1 MGSIAIATTTL
12 ESPIS
17 QSASLSP
24 SLPCSPAL
32 PPLAFTDIP
41 IDARGCYIWNSLFV
55 RSAKIGSDLMLSE
68 WPELWLEPVT
78 FRLRNTMNPK
88 SNASQ
93 SAESSFSMEDFAKAL
108 EQHDYQFQQGQVV
121 RGKVFEFDKDGAY
134 IDIGG
139 KSAAFLPLRE
149 ASLKAIDD
157 LSEAVEIGEE
167 REFLVVR
174 EQNYEGQVTLSIR
187 QMELKRTWDRLV
199 ELQEE
204 SQSLQVRVTGTNKGG
219 VTVDVEGLRGFIP
232 RSHLVERGDLE
243 ALVGQ
248 PLTVSFLE
256 VDRDRKKLVLS
267 QRNAA
272 KATRLSSIAEGQVV
286 EGEVV
291 NLKPYGAFVDLGG
304 VTGLL
309 HIRQI
314 SQNRIDSLSDFLS
327 EGQKIKV
334 VVAEVDEWKGRI
346 SLATRVLENYAGE
359 LLENFDEV
367 MANAETRWEQKKSAD
382 AAPTPKSEVKAEE
395 E

>member
-1 MGSIAIATTTL
+1 M
-12 ESPIS
+12 
-17 QSASLSP
+17 
-24 SLPCSPAL
+24 
-32 PPLAFTDIP
+32 D
-41 IDARGCYIWNSLFV
+41 
-55 RSAKIGSDLMLSE
+55 
-68 WPELWLEPVT
+68 
-78 FRLRNTMNPK
+78 
-88 SNASQ
+88 
-93 SAESSFSMEDFAKAL
+93 DFAKAL

-139 KSAAFLPLRE
+139 KSAAFLPARE

-167 REFLVVR
+167 REFLVIR
-174 EQNYEGQVTLSIR
+174 EQNDEGQVTLSIR
-187 QMELKRTWDRLV
+187 EMELKRTWDRLG
-199 ELQEE
+199 ELEEE

-219 VTVDVEGLRGFIP
+219 VTVDADGLRGFIP
-232 RSHLVERGDLE
+232 RSHLVDRGDLE

-248 PLTVSFLE
+248 PMTVSILE
-256 VDRDRKKLVLS
+256 ADRDRKKLVLS

-314 SQNRIDSLSDFLS
+314 SQNRIDSLSDLLS

-334 VVAEVDEWKGRI
+334 LVAEVDEWKGRI
-346 SLATRVLENYAGE
+346 SLATRVFENYAGE

-367 MANAETRWEQKKSAD
+367 MANAETRWAEKKLPEAV
-382 AAPTPKSEVKAEE
+382 PTPKPEVKAEAAE
-395 E
+395 KE

>member
-1 MGSIAIATTTL
+1 
-12 ESPIS
+12 
-17 QSASLSP
+17 
-24 SLPCSPAL
+24 
-32 PPLAFTDIP
+32 
-41 IDARGCYIWNSLFV
+41 
-55 RSAKIGSDLMLSE
+55 MLSE

-88 SNASQ
+88 SNPSQ

-149 ASLKAIDD
+149 ASLKAIAD

-232 RSHLVERGDLE
+232 RSHLVDRGDLE

-248 PLTVSFLE
+248 PLTVSLLE

-367 MANAETRWEQKKSAD
+367 MANAETRWEQKKSGEAG
-382 AAPTPKSEVKAEE
+382 PTPKPEVKVEE